1 MRQNANTVV
10 RFITKK
16 SEISTD
22 WEKVLDS
29 EVLKD
34 IKPGSTINER
44 LKYTMEMVNDGEETL
59 SKIQSMAGKH
69 DLIIVGRRNNVETPQ
84 TSCLD
89 HKLSE
94 FPKLRI
100 VGNFLVTKDLPRR
113 YSVLVVQQQLT
124 T

>member
-1 MRQNANTVV
+1 
-10 RFITKK
+10 
-16 SEISTD
+16 
-22 WEKVLDS
+22 
-29 EVLKD
+29 
-34 IKPGSTINER
+34 
-44 LKYTMEMVNDGEETL
+44 MEMVNDGEETL
-59 SKIQSMAGKH
+59 FKIQSMARKH

-84 TSCLD
+84 TSGLG

-94 FPKLRI
+94 FPELGI